1 MFNTAKF
8 VSLGVLLGVSVVSGV
23 IAPFLVHRLLSV
35 KCKSAKFQRI
45 RGLLNCFSGGVFL
58 STTLLILLPE
68 GRETMSEVSDSHFPF
83 TELLTVGGYLLIL
96 FIENVASTVCHRKH
110 KPKPAQEVSSSS
122 QEANTDGKSHCSEP
136 VENNHASFQEGNVIC
151 YSAGDETVIISAEVN
166 NERCVTHQVKQETS
180 TRTNSELSVS
190 GTDNLE
196 HVHRVTNIRDLV
208 LLIALSIHMLFEGL
222 GVGLVDEESK
232 VWSLLT
238 AVSIHRALIFFSTGL
253 TLCENNNAVKFL
265 VAMLY
270 MCLVA
275 PIGLGIGIAIS
286 SHGEGFA
293 MMVVSAVLQSVGVGT
308 FLYVAICEILTRE
321 FENHGD
327 KRKIQKTFAVALGC
341 VLLALINYFTE
352 HE

>member
-1 MFNTAKF
+1 MLNTAKF

-23 IAPFLVHRLLSV
+23 ILPFLVHRLLSV

-58 STTLLILLPE
+58 STTLLTLLPE
-68 GRETMSEVSDSHFPF
+68 GREAMSEVSDSHFPF

-110 KPKPAQEVSSSS
+110 EPKSAQEVSSS
-122 QEANTDGKSHCSEP
+122 QEANTHCSEP
-136 VENNHASFQEGNVIC
+136 VENNHASYQEGNVIF
-151 YSAGDETVIISAEVN
+151 YSAGGETVRGSAEVN
-166 NERCVTHQVKQETS
+166 NDRCVTHQVKQEIS
-180 TRTNSELSVS
+180 TRTNSELCVS
-190 GTDNLE
+190 GTDNHE

-208 LLIALSIHMLFEGL
+208 LLIALSIHMLFDGL

-232 VWSLLT
+232 VWSLLA
-238 AVSIHRALIFFSTGL
+238 AVSIHRVLIFFSTGL

-293 MMVVSAVLQSVGVGT
+293 MMVISAVLQGVAVGT

-327 KRKIQKTFAVALGC
+327 KREIQKTFAVALGC